1 MAFNGG
7 LYPWTACQIGLRRN
21 PSHRKILRHRNKS
34 MPPVNTRAIRHFLV
48 FFSHADLTIYET
60 FEAALT
66 LPMLENSI
74 IVRVSFAAKRR
85 AVLPAASGKRRN
97 L

>member
-1 MAFNGG
+1 MAFNGS
-7 LYPWTACQIGLRRN
+7 LCPWTARHPGLSRG
-21 PSHRKILRHRNKS
+21 PSDHEVLRHRNKF
-34 MPPVNTRAIRHFLV
+34 MPLVHTRAIRHFMV
-48 FFSHADLTIYET
+48 FFSHADQTIYET
-60 FEAALT
+60 FETAFA
-66 LPMLENSI
+66 LPMLENSF